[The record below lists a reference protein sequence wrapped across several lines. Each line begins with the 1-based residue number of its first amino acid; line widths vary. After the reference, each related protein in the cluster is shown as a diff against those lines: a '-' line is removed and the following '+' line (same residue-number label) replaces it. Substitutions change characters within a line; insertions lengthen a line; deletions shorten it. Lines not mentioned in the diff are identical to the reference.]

1 MSSTGCI
8 LFRLEESLK
17 ELAEKSLERWILA
30 ISTANRKELNELE
43 KYAFGRAHTYESL
56 KELREDMGSCLR
68 AYQTATFAVSA
79 SGGPRWHEALI
90 CLAHAMISESRWNC
104 KVDSVEAMALVRQA
118 RIDYYAAQ
126 EAGQ

>member
-1 MSSTGCI
+1 MTI
-8 LFRLEESLK
+8 LSELDVSLK

-56 KELREDMGSCLR
+56 KELRDDMESCFR
-68 AYQTATFAVSA
+68 AYRAAAFAVSA
-79 SGGPRWHEALI
+79 SGGPRWHEVLI

-104 KVDSVEAMALVRQA
+104 NVDSVEAMALVRQA
-118 RIDYYAAQ
+118 RIDYAAQ
-126 EAGQ
+126 EAGR

>member
-30 ISTANRKELNELE
+30 IETTSRGLE
-43 KYAFGRAHTYESL
+43 NPSSSYLSSEGLDILRQDIASCVKGYEYAVTSV
-56 KELREDMGSCLR
+56 
-68 AYQTATFAVSA
+68 TA
-79 SGGPRWHEALI
+79 SGGPQWYNAL
-90 CLAHAMISESRWNC
+90 LALSGAQILERKWGNNG
-104 KVDSVEAMALVRQA
+104 DSKAAVALVRQA